1 MRKAKNIFENIDY
14 LSVILYLVLVFIGFF
29 NIYASEFN
37 DDANEIFNLSKR
49 HGKQLLFI
57 FISSLIAFFLIIIDW
72 KFFFSL
78 SFLIY
83 ALSISSLILILFVGK
98 ITNGS
103 LSWFDFG
110 SFRIQP
116 SEFAKFATS
125 LALARY
131 INLFSIKKFNFSKTI
146 LCFGL
151 VLIPL
156 LLITIQNDTGTALV
170 FLSFVLVLYREGLT
184 ENVLI
189 FGLSIFLL
197 TIMCLI
203 LDFFVFLIIL
213 FFIVSVIFYFLKKK
227 RKNIINILVLF
238 VFCIAY
244 SYCVSYIVK
253 NILPKHQSDRIMV
266 VLGQKKDPY
275 GIGYNVIQ
283 SKIAI
288 GSGGLIGKGF
298 LKGTQTRFDFVPEQ
312 STDFIF
318 CTIGEE
324 WGFSGALIFISL
336 YLALLLRILFLSER
350 QRSNFSRVYGYS
362 VACILFVHF
371 LINIGMTIGLFPVVG
386 IPLPFISYGGSSLIS
401 FTILLFVFLNLDSYR
416 LQILR

>member
-1 MRKAKNIFENIDY
+1 
-14 LSVILYLVLVFIGFF
+14 
-29 NIYASEFN
+29 
-37 DDANEIFNLSKR
+37 
-49 HGKQLLFI
+49 
-57 FISSLIAFFLIIIDW
+57 
-72 KFFFSL
+72 
-78 SFLIY
+78 
-83 ALSISSLILILFVGK
+83 
-98 ITNGS
+98 
-103 LSWFDFG
+103 
-110 SFRIQP
+110 
-116 SEFAKFATS
+116 
-125 LALARY
+125 
-131 INLFSIKKFNFSKTI
+131 
-146 LCFGL
+146 
-151 VLIPL
+151 
-156 LLITIQNDTGTALV
+156 
-170 FLSFVLVLYREGLT
+170 
-184 ENVLI
+184 
-189 FGLSIFLL
+189 
-197 TIMCLI
+197 MCLI
-203 LDFFVFLIIL
+203 LDFFVFLTIL

-227 RKNIINILVLF
+227 KKNIINILVLF
-238 VFCIAY
+238 VFCVAY
-244 SYCVSYIVK
+244 SYSVSYIVK

-324 WGFSGALIFISL
+324 WGFSGALVFISL

>member
-116 SEFAKFATS
+116 SEFAKFATA

-189 FGLSIFLL
+189 FGISIFLL
-197 TIMCLI
+197 TILCLI

-227 RKNIINILVLF
+227 KKNIINILILF
-238 VFCIAY
+238 VFCVSY
-244 SYCVSYIVK
+244 SYSVSYIVK

-362 VACILFVHF
+362 VACILFFHF

>member
-1 MRKAKNIFENIDY
+1 MRKAKNIFENVDY
-14 LSVILYLVLVFIGFF
+14 LSVILYLLLVFIGFF

-37 DDANEIFNLSKR
+37 DDSNEIFNLSKR

-78 SFLIY
+78 SFIIY
-83 ALSISSLILILFVGK
+83 ALSIISLILILFIGK

-131 INLFSIKKFNFSKTI
+131 INLFSIKKFNLSKTI
-146 LCFGL
+146 LCISIIT
-151 VLIPL
+151 IPL
-156 LLITIQNDTGTALV
+156 LLIIFQNDTGTALI
-170 FLSFVLVLYREGLT
+170 FLSFILVLYREGLT
-184 ENVLI
+184 ENILI
-189 FGLSIFLL
+189 FGLSVFVLS
-197 TIMCLI
+197 IMCLI
-203 LDFFVFLIIL
+203 IDFFILIIVL
-213 FFIVSVIFYFLKKK
+213 VIISCIIFYFLKKK
-227 RKNIINILVLF
+227 KKNFINIIILLF
-238 VFCIAY
+238 FCIAY
-244 SYCVSYIVK
+244 SYFINYTVK
-253 NILPKHQSDRIMV
+253 NILPKHQSERIMV
-266 VLGQKKDPY
+266 VLGQKKDPH

-288 GSGGLIGKGF
+288 GSGGLIGKGY

-324 WGFSGALIFISL
+324 WGFLGALIFICL
-336 YLALLLRILFLSER
+336 YISLLLRILFLSER

-362 VACILFVHF
+362 VACILFFHF
-371 LINIGMTIGLFPVVG
+371 IINIGMTIGLFPVVG

>member
-14 LSVILYLVLVFIGFF
+14 LSVILYLALVFIGFF

-37 DDANEIFNLSKR
+37 DDSNEIFNLSKR

-57 FISSLIAFFLIIIDW
+57 LISSLIAFFVIIIDW

-189 FGLSIFLL
+189 FGASIFLL

-213 FFIVSVIFYFLKKK
+213 FFIVSVIFYFLKIKK
-227 RKNIINILVLF
+227 KNIINILVLF
-238 VFCIAY
+238 VFCVAY
-244 SYCVSYIVK
+244 SYSDSYIVK

>member
-14 LSVILYLVLVFIGFF
+14 LSVILYLFLIFIGFF

-37 DDANEIFNLSKR
+37 DDSNEIFNLSKR
-49 HGKQLLFI
+49 HGRQLLFI

-83 ALSISSLILILFVGK
+83 AISISSLILILFVGK

-116 SEFAKFATS
+116 SEFAKFATA
-125 LALARY
+125 LAVARY

-146 LCFGL
+146 ICIGL
-151 VLIPL
+151 VLVPL
-156 LLITIQNDTGTALV
+156 LLITFQNDTGTALV
-170 FLSFVLVLYREGLT
+170 FLSFILVLYREGLT

-189 FGLSIFLL
+189 FGFSIFLL
-197 TIMCLI
+197 TIMCLV
-203 LDFFVFLIIL
+203 LDFYILLILL
-213 FFIVSVIFYFLKKK
+213 FCIACITFYFLKKK
-227 RKNIINILVLF
+227 KKNIINILVLF
-238 VFCIAY
+238 VFCISY
-244 SYCVSYIVK
+244 SYTVNYVVK
-253 NILPKHQSDRIMV
+253 NILPEHQSDRIMV
-266 VLGQKKDPY
+266 VLGHKKDPY

-288 GSGGLIGKGF
+288 GSGGITGKGF
-298 LKGTQTRFDFVPEQ
+298 LNGTQTRFDFVPEQ

-371 LINIGMTIGLFPVVG
+371 LVNIGMTIGLFPVVG

>member
-14 LSVILYLVLVFIGFF
+14 LSVILYLALVFIGFF

-37 DDANEIFNLSKR
+37 DDSNEIFNLSKR

-57 FISSLIAFFLIIIDW
+57 LISSLIAFFVIIIDW

-103 LSWFDFG
+103 LSWFEFG

-131 INLFSIKKFNFSKTI
+131 INLFSIKKFNFSKTM

-189 FGLSIFLL
+189 FGISIFLL
-197 TIMCLI
+197 TILCLI

-227 RKNIINILVLF
+227 KKNIINILILF

-244 SYCVSYIVK
+244 SYSVSYIVK

-324 WGFSGALIFISL
+324 WGFSGALVFISL

>member
-14 LSVILYLVLVFIGFF
+14 LSVILYLALVFIGFF

-37 DDANEIFNLSKR
+37 DDSNEIFNLSKR

-189 FGLSIFLL
+189 FGASIFLL

-227 RKNIINILVLF
+227 KKNIINILVLF
-238 VFCIAY
+238 VFCVAY
-244 SYCVSYIVK
+244 SYSVSYVVN

-324 WGFSGALIFISL
+324 WGFSGALVFISL

>member
-83 ALSISSLILILFVGK
+83 ALSISSLVLILFVGK

-116 SEFAKFATS
+116 SEFAKFATA

-189 FGLSIFLL
+189 FGISIFLL
-197 TIMCLI
+197 TILCLI

-227 RKNIINILVLF
+227 KKNIINILILF

-244 SYCVSYIVK
+244 SYSVSYIVK

-298 LKGTQTRFDFVPEQ
+298 LKGTQTRFDFVPEH

-318 CTIGEE
+318 VQ
-324 WGFSGALIFISL
+324 L
-336 YLALLLRILFLSER
+336 ER
-350 QRSNFSRVYGYS
+350 NG
-362 VACILFVHF
+362 
-371 LINIGMTIGLFPVVG
+371 
-386 IPLPFISYGGSSLIS
+386 
-401 FTILLFVFLNLDSYR
+401 VFQEL
-416 LQILR
+416 

>member
-116 SEFAKFATS
+116 SEFAKFATA

-189 FGLSIFLL
+189 FGISIFLL
-197 TIMCLI
+197 TILCLI

-227 RKNIINILVLF
+227 KKNIINILILF
-238 VFCIAY
+238 VFCVSY
-244 SYCVSYIVK
+244 SYSVSYIVK